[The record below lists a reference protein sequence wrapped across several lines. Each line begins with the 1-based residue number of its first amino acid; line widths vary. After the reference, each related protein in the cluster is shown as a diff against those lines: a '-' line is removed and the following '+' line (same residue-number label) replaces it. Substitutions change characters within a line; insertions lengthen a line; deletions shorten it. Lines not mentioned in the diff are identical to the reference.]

1 MKDPPLSATGADV
14 LGDDPVFGLAGM
26 PSDDPPAH
34 GLVNGTVDGG
44 KDLLADHMSVIARP
58 APDHG
63 IEHADQL
70 SDRDLL
76 VVFDDCSNLLQ
87 KGLHVLLGRLDEQ
100 LAVVLTYILAQKIK
114 PVLDMRNAGL
124 LLREFQPAR

>member
-1 MKDPPLSATGADV
+1 MAL
-14 LGDDPVFGLAGM
+14 
-26 PSDDPPAH
+26 
-34 GLVNGTVDGG
+34 DGG

-70 SDRDLL
+70 SDCDLL

-87 KGLHVLLGRLDEQ
+87 KGLNVLLGRLDEQ

-114 PVLDMRNAGL
+114 PILNMRDAGL
-124 LLREFQPAR
+124 LLWEFQPARVQKCFEQRQDFVFELLLWASRDDEVIGISDQMLSDN